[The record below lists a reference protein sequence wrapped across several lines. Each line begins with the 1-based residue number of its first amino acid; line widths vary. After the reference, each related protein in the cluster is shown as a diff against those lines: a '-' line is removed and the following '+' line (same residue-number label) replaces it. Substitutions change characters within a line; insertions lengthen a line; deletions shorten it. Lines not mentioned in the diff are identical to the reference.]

1 MADYVPALKARMGD
15 WQYYVTVMKL
25 GKIARECRIA
35 EEIQSNKD
43 LNELIQREITARV
56 EKEMVPYLLRESQR
70 FYGALVVAVYGG
82 EPEFSLVTVD
92 EHPLLDDKD
101 RSSYGF
107 GLLRFD
113 GSQIYYALDGQH
125 RLRSIQKALEHN
137 PDLAK
142 EEISVIILKHEET
155 PEGLQRTRRLFSTLN
170 RRAKPTTTGQ
180 NIAIDEDD
188 AIAIVTRRL
197 VKENEILK
205 TLVSIKL
212 GSKQISQNKSDYPYI
227 TTLAALYETNEILLG
242 CYDNGLDI
250 DQKFKQ
256 FRPSNDDLDTYYDF
270 LENLW
275 IKLLNKCPGFE
286 PILNGN
292 KKPGD
297 IRKRLEADKIP
308 ALDDSGKPIAGGN
321 VFARPMGQFIIA
333 EVLKLVSIQ
342 GKSMGDA
349 IDAIMNN
356 ISMNIDQAPWVG
368 VVWNPSKQTIM
379 GGKAER
385 SLIAS
390 IISHAL
396 GLKIKVKVR
405 ELTKK
410 YRNTIENQKATL
422 LPPIEWSGRPHSTL
436 LEDEENESNIEEE
449 ISEF

>member
-1 MADYVPALKARMGD
+1 
-15 WQYYVTVMKL
+15 
-25 GKIARECRIA
+25 
-35 EEIQSNKD
+35 
-43 LNELIQREITARV
+43 
-56 EKEMVPYLLRESQR
+56 
-70 FYGALVVAVYGG
+70 
-82 EPEFSLVTVD
+82 
-92 EHPLLDDKD
+92 
-101 RSSYGF
+101 
-107 GLLRFD
+107 
-113 GSQIYYALDGQH
+113 
-125 RLRSIQKALEHN
+125 
-137 PDLAK
+137 
-142 EEISVIILKHEET
+142 
-155 PEGLQRTRRLFSTLN
+155 LFSTLN

-242 CYDNGLDI
+242 CYDSGLDI

-256 FRPSNDDLDTYYDF
+256 FRPSNDDLDTYYEF
-270 LENLW
+270 LDKLW
-275 IKLLNKCPGFE
+275 MKLLNKCPGFD

-297 IRKRLEADKIP
+297 IRKRLEADKTP

-321 VFARPMGQFIIA
+321 VFARPMGQFIMA

-342 GKSMGDA
+342 GKSMEDA

-356 ISMNIDQAPWVG
+356 ISMDIDQAPWVG
-368 VVWNPSKQTIM
+368 VVWNSSKQTIM

-396 GLKIKVKVR
+396 GLKIKIKVR